1 MLFPKK
7 GPKKTG
13 QAWHTEQS
21 LYPVLH
27 VIRCLDDYKK
37 DLINKEVESLFEL
50 GMVNSSFVDVL
61 KKADHFNTK
70 LQNFGVS
77 FSNINHA
84 AGRFSQVK
92 DDIAQTVSEARNKV
106 EELKDTS
113 IQVEQT
119 YGAMEQTFQ
128 QLQNAVAAIQQCM
141 EKIVSIADET
151 NILAI
156 NAAIEAAR
164 AGEEGKG
171 FAVVAAKVRE
181 LAEEI
186 KELASEVDTGVNEV
200 ESGANQ
206 LNDSISASEKA
217 LGRNIETVNDTYDS
231 FHKITE
237 AADNATSVQ
246 EEISGVID
254 SSQNELQAVCQF
266 FDDIKQ
272 QYQEVIKHIKRASNL
287 GTTKSAMFE
296 DIDNMMAQI
305 PLIIKDTEP
314 ADY

>member
-92 DDIAQTVSEARNKV
+92 DDIAQTVSEARNQV

-119 YGAMEQTFQ
+119 
-128 QLQNAVAAIQQCM
+128 
-141 EKIVSIADET
+141 
-151 NILAI
+151 
-156 NAAIEAAR
+156 
-164 AGEEGKG
+164 
-171 FAVVAAKVRE
+171 
-181 LAEEI
+181 
-186 KELASEVDTGVNEV
+186 
-200 ESGANQ
+200 
-206 LNDSISASEKA
+206 
-217 LGRNIETVNDTYDS
+217 
-231 FHKITE
+231 
-237 AADNATSVQ
+237 
-246 EEISGVID
+246 
-254 SSQNELQAVCQF
+254 
-266 FDDIKQ
+266 
-272 QYQEVIKHIKRASNL
+272 
-287 GTTKSAMFE
+287 
-296 DIDNMMAQI
+296 
-305 PLIIKDTEP
+305 
-314 ADY
+314 

>member
-1 MLFPKK
+1 MLFSKK

-13 QAWHTEQS
+13 QTWHTEQS
-21 LYPVLH
+21 LYPILH

-37 DLINKEVESLFEL
+37 DLINKEVQSLVEL
-50 GMVNSSFVDVL
+50 SMVNSSFVDVL
-61 KKADHFNTK
+61 KKADHFNTR

-84 AGRFSQVK
+84 AGQFSQVK
-92 DDIAQTVSEARNKV
+92 DAIAQTVSETKDKV

-113 IQVEQT
+113 IQVEQS
-119 YGAMEQTFQ
+119 YSAMEQTFQ
-128 QLQNAVAAIQQCM
+128 QLQNAVAGIQQCM

-186 KELASEVDTGVNEV
+186 KELASEVDTGINEV
-200 ESGANQ
+200 ENDANE
-206 LNDSISASEKA
+206 LNNSISASEQA
-217 LGRNIETVNDTYDS
+217 LGRNINTVNSTYDS

-237 AADNATSVQ
+237 AADSAASVQ
-246 EEISGVID
+246 TEISDVID
-254 SSQNELQAVCQF
+254 SSQNELHAVCQF
-266 FDDIKQ
+266 FDEIKD
-272 QYQEVIKHIKRASNL
+272 QYQEVIKHINRARSL

-296 DIDNMMAQI
+296 DIDNMMSQI
-305 PLIIKDTEP
+305 PLIIKDREP
-314 ADY
+314 ADC

>member
-13 QAWHTEQS
+13 QAWHTEKS

-27 VIRCLDDYKK
+27 VIQCLNDYKK
-37 DLINKEVESLFEL
+37 DLINKEVQSLFEL
-50 GMVNSSFVDVL
+50 SMVNSSFVNVL
-61 KKADHFNTK
+61 KKADHFNTR

-84 AGRFSQVK
+84 AGQFSQVK
-92 DDIAQTVSEARNKV
+92 DAITRTVIETKDKV

-119 YGAMEQTFQ
+119 YSTMEQTFQ
-128 QLQNAVAAIQQCM
+128 QLQSAVSGIQQCM

-186 KELASEVDTGVNEV
+186 KELASEVDTGINEV
-200 ESGANQ
+200 ESSASE
-206 LNDSISASEKA
+206 LNNSISASEQA
-217 LGRNIETVNDTYDS
+217 LGRNIDTVNSTYDS

-237 AADNATSVQ
+237 AADSATSVQ
-246 EEISGVID
+246 TEISDVID
-254 SSQNELQAVCQF
+254 SSQNELQVVCQF
-266 FDDIKQ
+266 FDEIKD
-272 QYQEVIKHIKRASNL
+272 QYQEVIRHINRASSL

-305 PLIIKDTEP
+305 PLIINDPEP
-314 ADY
+314 AD